1 MTEADPAGAPTRCPH
16 RLFSGAACAGELLD
30 AGYCTR
36 CGRHR
41 DARRLP
47 EPDGGP
53 RDPLVL
59 PEVPAEDAYDSVI
72 PENAP
77 LAYGKRCGNKACGA
91 LLAPPLVDPPVP
103 NEGHCPAC
111 GHRYSFVPR
120 LREGDMLGQYRVL
133 GCLAHGG
140 QGWVHL
146 AENTRLEDTQVA
158 VKELLNRHDKQLAE
172 LAESERRYLIA
183 LDHPDIVR
191 ILDYLR
197 EEPGGAEQPMN
208 YIVMEYVGSNTLEKI
223 VTEVRR
229 GRRGLDIEEVVTYG
243 CRILDALDHL
253 HRRKDPIG
261 PLAYC
266 DMKPSNVIHHGHDLK
281 VIDLG
286 GVRRISETTAP
297 VRTAG
302 YAAPE
307 VDRTGPTVAHDLHTV
322 GRTLEELARFAATHD
337 VTGTGITSFR
347 YVVRCATARDPD
359 DRFASAAEM
368 SEQLRGV
375 LREIRALRDKPDR
388 PEPSTLFVPT
398 RRLLDA
404 GLGQLPPLRRW
415 LERPPPRRNAP
426 RVSEPLDTR
435 PPAAVDVAAALPVPG
450 PHADDPQR
458 ALFGLSTTHPDK
470 MLHQPA
476 EKPSAEICFHN
487 VRLHLRR
494 WPELAQAQAEAEAR
508 WAKAETA
515 KAKRKAGAEQ
525 AKATEKAKAEAE
537 RAEEKA
543 EAELK
548 AAADELAEARE
559 ILARSPHRTWQLD
572 WHEGLLDLVRAQAA
586 AAGGGAEVPREG
598 ERNSGDA
605 VSSEVGELS
614 GAYGHFEAVY
624 RRLPGE
630 YAPKLALGYC
640 AERLAAA
647 GPAAT
652 AAGRAPEE
660 MRKIATAHYHTVW
673 HRNRMQGNGA
683 FGLAR
688 LALAR
693 GSRKEAVDVLDNVPK
708 DSPDHG
714 AAWIATLRVSAA
726 RLDSGSDGPALP
738 PLHEIGRARA
748 RLAFAADTGSA
759 APLHLAQEHGL
770 LLEAEF
776 LEWALDQVTRPG
788 GAGPGDGFPYDRL
801 FGEPYRPRAG
811 ERPPPRALPSRRGAA
826 GNTSERQIRLLL
838 AACYRKLSRHCRD
851 DDRAK
856 LIELHNAVRPSTVV

>member
-1 MTEADPAGAPTRCPH
+1 MTEPDPAAPPARCPH
-16 RLFSGAACAGELLD
+16 RGYSGADCAGELLA
-30 AGYCTR
+30 AGYCGR

-41 DARRLP
+41 DAPPLP

-53 RDPLVL
+53 AMPLVL
-59 PEVPAEDAYDSVI
+59 PELPAEDAYDSVI

-120 LREGDMLGQYRVL
+120 LREGDMLGQYRVR

-146 AENTRLEDTQVA
+146 AENTRLDDTQVA
-158 VKELLNRHDKQLAE
+158 VKELLNRHDEQLAE

-197 EEPGGAEQPMN
+197 EERGGAEQPMN

-266 DMKPSNVIHHGHDLK
+266 DLKPSNVIHYRDGLK

-286 GVRRISETTAP
+286 GVRRIGERTAP
-297 VRTAG
+297 ALTEG
-302 YAAPE
+302 FAAPE
-307 VDRTGPTVAHDLHTV
+307 IDRTGPTVAHDLHTV
-322 GRTLEELARFAATHD
+322 GRTLQELARFAATRD
-337 VTGTGITSFR
+337 IPGTGITSFR
-347 YVVRCATARDPD
+347 YAVQCATAPEPG

-375 LREIRALRDKPDR
+375 LREIRALRNKPDR
-388 PEPSTLFVPT
+388 PEPSGLFEPT

-404 GLGQLPPLRRW
+404 GLGTLPPLGRW
-415 LERPPPRRNAP
+415 LARETPRRSARP
-426 RVSEPLDTR
+426 VSEPLDTG
-435 PPAAVDVAAALPVPG
+435 PPKAGEVARALPVPG
-450 PHADDPQR
+450 PHPQDEQR
-458 ALFGLSTTHPDK
+458 NLFRLSTYDPDRK
-470 MLHQPA
+470 LHQQPG
-476 EKPSAEICFHN
+476 EPSAEVCFHN
-487 VRLHLRR
+487 VRLYLRDS
-494 WPELAQAQAEAEAR
+494 PVPALAEA
-508 WAKAETA
+508 
-515 KAKRKAGAEQ
+515 
-525 AKATEKAKAEAE
+525 
-537 RAEEKA
+537 
-543 EAELK
+543 
-548 AAADELAEARE
+548 AAELAEARR
-559 ILARSPHRTWQLD
+559 ILAGSPHRAWQVE
-572 WHEGLLDLVRAQAA
+572 WYEGLLDLVRAQAA
-586 AAGGGAEVPREG
+586 ADGDEAGDGAGDGAVGTPEG
-598 ERNSGDA
+598 EVGAADE
-605 VSSEVGELS
+605 VSPEVAALS
-614 GAYGHFEAVY
+614 RAYDHYEAVY

-630 YAPKLALGYC
+630 YAPKMALGYC

-647 GPAAT
+647 DRPAA
-652 AAGRAPEE
+652 AGGRTPEE
-660 MRKIATAHYHTVW
+660 LRRTATDHYLAVW
-673 HRNRMQGNGA
+673 SRNRMQGNGA

-693 GSRKEAVDVLDNVPK
+693 GSRRDAVQVLDNMPM
-708 DSPDHG
+708 DSPDHA

-726 RLDSGSDGPALP
+726 RLAPGGPALP
-738 PLHEIGRARA
+738 PLSEIGAARA
-748 RLAFAADTGSA
+748 RLADAADTGSA

-776 LEWALDQVTRPG
+776 LEWALDLVTGPGADGTDGADGTG
-788 GAGPGDGFPYDRL
+788 GAGSPGGGAGGDGFPYGRL
-801 FGEPYRPRAG
+801 FGEPYRPRGG
-811 ERPPPRALPSRRGAA
+811 ERPLPRILPLRRPARRD
-826 GNTSERQIRLLL
+826 TPEWHIRLLL

-856 LIELHNAVRPSTVV
+856 LVELHNAVRPPTVA

>member
-1 MTEADPAGAPTRCPH
+1 MTDPGVRTGCPH
-16 RLFSGAACAGELLD
+16 RLFSGARCTGELLP
-30 AGYCTR
+30 AGYCTG

-41 DARRLP
+41 DAPRLP

-53 RDPLVL
+53 AQPLVL
-59 PEVPAEDAYDSVI
+59 PELPAEDAYDSVI

-91 LLAPPLVDPPVP
+91 LLAPPLVEPPVP

-197 EEPGGAEQPMN
+197 EERGGTEQPMN

-229 GRRGLDIEEVVTYG
+229 GRRGLDIEEVITYG

-266 DMKPSNVIHHGHDLK
+266 DMKPSNVIHHRDGLK

-286 GVRRISETTAP
+286 GVRRISEATAP

-322 GRTLEELARFAATHD
+322 GRTLQELARFAATRD
-337 VTGTGITSFR
+337 IPGTGITSFR
-347 YVVRCATARDPD
+347 YVVRCATAPEPG

-375 LREIRALRDKPDR
+375 LREIRALRAKPDR
-388 PEPSTLFVPT
+388 PEPSALFVPT

-415 LERPPPRRNAP
+415 LERPAPRRGP
-426 RVSEPLDTR
+426 RQVSEPLDTR
-435 PPAAVDVAAALPVPG
+435 PPAAGDVAAALPVPR
-450 PHADDPQR
+450 PHAEDGQR
-458 ALFGLSTTHPDK
+458 GLFGLSSTHPGRK
-470 MLHQPA
+470 LHQPA
-476 EKPSAEICFHN
+476 DDPSAEICFHN
-487 VRLHLRR
+487 VRMHL
-494 WPELAQAQAEAEAR
+494 QAVPAPALAEA
-508 WAKAETA
+508 
-515 KAKRKAGAEQ
+515 
-525 AKATEKAKAEAE
+525 
-537 RAEEKA
+537 
-543 EAELK
+543 
-548 AAADELAEARE
+548 AAELAEARE
-559 ILARSPHRTWQLD
+559 ILAGSPHRTWQLD
-572 WHEGLLDLVRAQAA
+572 WYEGLLDLVRAQAA
-586 AAGGGAEVPREG
+586 ADGGGTRVLPEG
-598 ERNSGDA
+598 EQGPGDA
-605 VSSEVGELS
+605 VSPEVAALNR
-614 GAYGHFEAVY
+614 AFGHYEAVY

-647 GPAAT
+647 AAAAPAGT
-652 AAGRAPEE
+652 AGGRTPEE
-660 MRKIATAHYHTVW
+660 LRRIATDHYRTVW
-673 HRNRMQGNGA
+673 YRNRMQGNGA

-693 GSRKEAVDVLDNVPK
+693 GSRQEAVDVLDNMPM

-726 RLDSGSDGPALP
+726 RLGAGGPALP
-738 PLHEIGRARA
+738 PLAEIGRARA
-748 RLAFAADTGSA
+748 RLADAADTGSA

-776 LEWALDQVTRPG
+776 LEWALDLVTGPDAAG
-788 GAGPGDGFPYDRL
+788 GGDGFPYRRL

-811 ERPPPRALPSRRGAA
+811 ERPLPRALPSRPAA
-826 GNTSERQIRLLL
+826 ARDTPERTIRLLL

-856 LIELHNAVRPSTVV
+856 LIELHNAVRPPTVV

>member
-1 MTEADPAGAPTRCPH
+1 MTDADAAGAPTRCPH
-16 RLFSGAACAGELLD
+16 RMFSGANCAGELLA

-41 DARRLP
+41 DAPPLP

-53 RDPLVL
+53 AYPLVL
-59 PEVPAEDAYDSVI
+59 PELPAEEAHDSVI
-72 PENAP
+72 PEDAP
-77 LAYGKRCGNKACGA
+77 LAYGKRCGNKECGA

-103 NEGHCPAC
+103 NEGHCPKC
-111 GHRYSFVPR
+111 RHRYSFVPR

-146 AENTRLEDTQVA
+146 AENTRLANTQVA
-158 VKELLNRHDKQLAE
+158 VKELLNRHDEQLAR
-172 LAESERRYLIA
+172 LAEEERRYLIA

-197 EEPGGAEQPMN
+197 EERESAEESRN
-208 YIVMEYVGSNTLEKI
+208 YIVMEYVGSNTLEKV

-229 GRRGLDIEEVVTYG
+229 GRRGLDIEEVITYG
-243 CRILDALDHL
+243 CRILDALGHL
-253 HRRKDPIG
+253 HERKDKEG

-266 DMKPSNVIHHGHDLK
+266 DMKPSNVIHYRDGLK

-286 GVRRISETTAP
+286 GVRRIGEATAP
-297 VRTAG
+297 ALTAG

-322 GRTLEELARFAATHD
+322 GRTLQELARFAATRD
-337 VTGTGITSFR
+337 IPGTGITSFR
-347 YVVRCATARDPD
+347 YVVQCATAPEPGE
-359 DRFASAAEM
+359 RFASAAEM

-375 LREIRALRDKPDR
+375 LREIRALRNKPDR

-415 LERPPPRRNAP
+415 LERTVPRRGARP
-426 RVSEPLDTR
+426 VSQPLDAR
-435 PPAAVDVAAALPVPG
+435 PPKAGDVAPALPVPR
-450 PHADDPQR
+450 PHPKDEQR
-458 ALFGLSTTHPDK
+458 NLFGLSSTHPDK
-470 MLHQPA
+470 KLHQTA
-476 EKPSAEICFHN
+476 GKPSAEICFHN
-487 VRLHLRR
+487 VRLHLRAA
-494 WPELAQAQAEAEAR
+494 PAP
-508 WAKAETA
+508 
-515 KAKRKAGAEQ
+515 
-525 AKATEKAKAEAE
+525 AT
-537 RAEEKA
+537 R
-543 EAELK
+543 K
-548 AAADELAEARE
+548 AAAELAEARG
-559 ILARSPHRTWQLD
+559 ILAGSPDRAWQLD
-572 WHEGLLDLVRAQAA
+572 WYEGLLDLVRAQAA
-586 AAGGGAEVPREG
+586 ADGGGPGATPEG
-598 ERNSGDA
+598 ETGPGDA
-605 VSSEVGELS
+605 VSLEVAALS
-614 GAYGHFEAVY
+614 RAYAHYEAVY

-647 GPAAT
+647 GRPAA
-652 AAGRAPEE
+652 AAGRTAEE
-660 MRKIATAHYHTVW
+660 LRRTATDHYRTVW
-673 HRNRMQGNGA
+673 YRNRMQGNGA

-693 GSRKEAVDVLDNVPK
+693 GSRQEAVDVLDNMPM

-726 RLDSGSDGPALP
+726 RLGPEGPALP
-738 PLHEIGRARA
+738 PLAEIGRARA
-748 RLAFAADTGSA
+748 RLADAADTGSA

-776 LEWALDQVTRPG
+776 LEWALDLVTEPGTQGAGGGGSADGGTG
-788 GAGPGDGFPYDRL
+788 GAGGGGTGGGAGGGGFAYGQL
-801 FGEPYRPRAG
+801 FGEPYRPRAS
-811 ERPPPRALPSRRGAA
+811 ERPLPRALPSRLTAA
-826 GNTSERQIRLLL
+826 RDTPERSIRLLL

-856 LIELHNAVRPSTVV
+856 LIELHNAVRPPTVA